1 MTSYPVVD
9 EGEQKQDVLYRDN
22 ATSGVI
28 IEENTLQRNAGSSDK
43 RSVTLSSFLSLLPV
57 HARVA
62 RHSNPCVR
70 DTRKKSF
77 VPCESGP
84 LTEVSCR
91 TASFGCSYKQ
101 GTCGEIYTTCTTTK
115 GKRKTFVTGCKCL

>member
-9 EGEQKQDVLYRDN
+9 EGEQKQDVLYCDN
-22 ATSGVI
+22 VNSGVI
-28 IEENTLQRNAGSSDK
+28 MEENTLRRNARSSDQK
-43 RSVTLSSFLSLLPV
+43 NATLSSFLSLLPA

-62 RHSNPCVR
+62 RQSHPCVVGK
-70 DTRKKSF
+70 TGNF
-77 VPCESGP
+77 VPCEGGP

-115 GKRKTFVTGCKCL
+115 GKLKTFVTGCKCL